1 MRKIQYLAV
10 ISMVSAFAFTSCS
23 SDDSTDTQKP
33 EVNLIAP
40 KEGAKLEVGKDIH
53 FDMEVS
59 DNEGLGSYNVDIHNN
74 FDGHGHSGENHT
86 HAISTLAVD
95 TKPFAYNK
103 TWDLGGKKNDDVHHH
118 EIIIAADAT
127 PGKYHF
133 VVKVLDKA
141 GNQTMVFR
149 NIEIV
154 PQGEG
159 DGGDH
164 DHDHD
169 HDHDDHNHTH

>member
-1 MRKIQYLAV
+1 MKKIQYLAV
-10 ISMVSAFAFTSCS
+10 VSIASLFAFTSCS
-23 SDDSTDTQKP
+23 SDDNTDTQKP
-33 EVNLIAP
+33 VVDLVAP
-40 KEGAKLEVGKDIH
+40 KEGSKLEAGKDIH
-53 FDMEVS
+53 FDMLVS

-74 FDGHGHSGENHT
+74 FDGHGHSGDNHT
-86 HAISTLAVD
+86 HAIKAVVE
-95 TKPFAYNK
+95 TKPFAYNN
-103 TWDLGGKKNDDVHHH
+103 TWDLGGVKNDQIHHH
-118 EIIIAADAT
+118 EIVIAADAT

-133 VVKVLDKA
+133 AVKVLDKA

-154 PQGEG
+154 PSGEG

-169 HDHDDHNHTH
+169 HDDHDHAH